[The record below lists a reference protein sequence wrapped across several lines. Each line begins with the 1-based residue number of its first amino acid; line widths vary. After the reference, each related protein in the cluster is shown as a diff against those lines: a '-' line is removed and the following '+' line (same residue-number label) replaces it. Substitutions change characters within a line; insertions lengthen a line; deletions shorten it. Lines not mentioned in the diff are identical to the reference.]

1 MNNIVTLVGRPNVG
15 KSTLFNKITKTNNA
29 IVADMPGYTRD
40 TQQGICNYNNKTF
53 YTVDTAGLFYKDD
66 EISNISE
73 ANTYEAIIDSDIIL
87 FIVDSTEGL
96 VSSDIEI
103 ANNLRKLQKNI
114 FLVINKVDKTQ
125 NDIVIGEFS
134 ELGFNNITPIS
145 AKKGTGVKEL
155 LQKITE
161 NILDLDNKK
170 NYDDKLNLAILG
182 KPNVGKSTLVN
193 SFLGKEKQI
202 TQNKPG
208 TTRDCI
214 KIPVKKYGYEFNIVD
229 TPGIR
234 KKSKTK
240 EHIEVIGVI
249 KTLRTIESS
258 DVVILLIDSIDG
270 ITDQDL
276 SLISRVLEIGKP
288 ALIALNK
295 SDAID
300 DYQQHLLDYGID
312 TKLRFINYLPMHRV
326 SALKGTGLKKLLN
339 TVMQIYKQ
347 CGQSINTSLLNKIV
361 QDAVFHHQPPA
372 YNGKRIKI
380 RFVHQGGNNPIR
392 LIVHGTYVDKL
403 SKDYLR
409 YLSSYIRKK
418 IELSGFTIFFE
429 LKNKLN

>member
-170 NYDDKLNLAILG
+170 NYEDKLNLAILG

-208 TTRDCI
+208 TTRA
-214 KIPVKKYGYEFNIVD
+214 VSY
-229 TPGIR
+229 T
-234 KKSKTK
+234 
-240 EHIEVIGVI
+240 HL
-249 KTLRTIESS
+249 TLPTS
-258 DVVILLIDSIDG
+258 DLV
-270 ITDQDL
+270 
-276 SLISRVLEIGKP
+276 
-288 ALIALNK
+288 
-295 SDAID
+295 
-300 DYQQHLLDYGID
+300 
-312 TKLRFINYLPMHRV
+312 
-326 SALKGTGLKKLLN
+326 
-339 TVMQIYKQ
+339 
-347 CGQSINTSLLNKIV
+347 
-361 QDAVFHHQPPA
+361 
-372 YNGKRIKI
+372 
-380 RFVHQGGNNPIR
+380 
-392 LIVHGTYVDKL
+392 
-403 SKDYLR
+403 
-409 YLSSYIRKK
+409 
-418 IELSGFTIFFE
+418 
-429 LKNKLN
+429 

>member
-29 IVADMPGYTRD
+29 IVADIPGYTRD

-53 YTVDTAGLFYKDD
+53 YTVDTAGLFYKGD

-73 ANTYEAIIDSDIIL
+73 ANTYEVIKDSDIIL

-114 FLVINKVDKTQ
+114 FLVINKVDKTH

-134 ELGFNNITPIS
+134 ELGFSNVTPIS
-145 AKKGTGVKEL
+145 AKIGTGLQKL

-161 NILDLDNKK
+161 NILDVEYKQNQ
-170 NYDDKLNLAILG
+170 DDRLNLAILG

-214 KIPVKKYGYEFNIVD
+214 KIPVEKYGYKFNIVD

-234 KKSKTK
+234 KKSKTTK
-240 EHIEVIGVI
+240 YIEIIGVI

-258 DVVILLIDSIDG
+258 DVVILLIDSVDG

-276 SLISRVLEIGKP
+276 SLISRVLDIGKP
-288 ALIALNK
+288 ALIVLNK

-300 DYQQHLLDYGID
+300 DYQKHLLDYGID
-312 TKLRFINYLPMHRV
+312 TKLRFINHLPIHRV

-339 TVMQIYKQ
+339 SVMQIYKN
-347 CGQSINTSLLNKIV
+347 CGRSINTSLLNKIV
-361 QDAVFHHQPPA
+361 QDAVSHHQPPT

-380 RFVHQGGNNPIR
+380 RFIHQGGNNPIR
-392 LIVHGTYVDKL
+392 FIVHGTYVDKL

-429 LKNKLN
+429 FKNKLN

>member
-1 MNNIVTLVGRPNVG
+1 M
-15 KSTLFNKITKTNNA
+15 
-29 IVADMPGYTRD
+29 
-40 TQQGICNYNNKTF
+40 
-53 YTVDTAGLFYKDD
+53 
-66 EISNISE
+66 
-73 ANTYEAIIDSDIIL
+73 
-87 FIVDSTEGL
+87 
-96 VSSDIEI
+96 
-103 ANNLRKLQKNI
+103 
-114 FLVINKVDKTQ
+114 
-125 NDIVIGEFS
+125 
-134 ELGFNNITPIS
+134 
-145 AKKGTGVKEL
+145 
-155 LQKITE
+155 
-161 NILDLDNKK
+161 
-170 NYDDKLNLAILG
+170 
-182 KPNVGKSTLVN
+182 
-193 SFLGKEKQI
+193 
-202 TQNKPG
+202 
-208 TTRDCI
+208 
-214 KIPVKKYGYEFNIVD
+214 
-229 TPGIR
+229 
-234 KKSKTK
+234 
-240 EHIEVIGVI
+240 
-249 KTLRTIESS
+249 
-258 DVVILLIDSIDG
+258 
-270 ITDQDL
+270 
-276 SLISRVLEIGKP
+276 ISRVLEIGKP

>member
-29 IVADMPGYTRD
+29 IVVDMPGYTRD

-87 FIVDSTEGL
+87 FIVDSTDGL

-103 ANNLRKLQKNI
+103 ANNLRKLQKKI
-114 FLVINKVDKTQ
+114 FLVINKVDKIH
-125 NDIVIGEFS
+125 NDAVIGEFS
-134 ELGFNNITPIS
+134 ELGFSDITPIS
-145 AKKGTGVKEL
+145 AKKGTGVNEL
-155 LQKITE
+155 LQKITD
-161 NILDLDNKK
+161 NILDIDNQQDQD
-170 NYDDKLNLAILG
+170 NKLNLAILG

-214 KIPVKKYGYEFNIVD
+214 KIPVKKYGHEFNIVD

-240 EHIEVIGVI
+240 RHIEVIGVI

-276 SLISRVLEIGKP
+276 SLISRVLDIGKP
-288 ALIALNK
+288 TIIALNK

-300 DYQQHLLDYGID
+300 DYQQHLLNYGID
-312 TKLRFINYLPMHRV
+312 TKLRFINYLPIHKV
-326 SALKGTGLKKLLN
+326 SALRGTGLKKLLN

-347 CGQSINTSLLNKIV
+347 CGQSINTSILNKIV
-361 QDAVFHHQPPA
+361 QDAVFYHQPPS

-392 LIVHGTYVDKL
+392 LVIHGTYVDKL

-429 LKNKLN
+429 LKNKLK

>member
-29 IVADMPGYTRD
+29 IVVDMPGYTRD

-87 FIVDSTEGL
+87 FIVDSTDGL
-96 VSSDIEI
+96 VSSDVEI
-103 ANNLRKLQKNI
+103 ANNLRKLQKKI
-114 FLVINKVDKTQ
+114 FLVINKVDKIH

-134 ELGFNNITPIS
+134 ELGFSDITPIS
-145 AKKGTGVKEL
+145 AKKGTGVNEL
-155 LQKITE
+155 LQKITD
-161 NILDLDNKK
+161 NILDIDNQQDQD
-170 NYDDKLNLAILG
+170 NKLNLAILG

-214 KIPVKKYGYEFNIVD
+214 KIPVKKYGHEFNIVD

-240 EHIEVIGVI
+240 KHIEVIGVI

-276 SLISRVLEIGKP
+276 SLISRVLDIGKP
-288 ALIALNK
+288 TIIALNK

-300 DYQQHLLDYGID
+300 DYQQHLLNYGID
-312 TKLRFINYLPMHRV
+312 TKLRFINYLPIHKV
-326 SALKGTGLKKLLN
+326 SALRGTGLKKLLN

-347 CGQSINTSLLNKIV
+347 CGQSINTSILNKIV
-361 QDAVFHHQPPA
+361 QDAVFYHQPPS

-392 LIVHGTYVDKL
+392 LVIHGTYVDKL

-429 LKNKLN
+429 LKNKLK